1 MNGTAWLW
9 VTALVLV
16 LLDLLLMFVWIAD
29 RAAGG

>member
-1 MNGTAWLW
+1 VNLAALLW

-16 LLDLLLMFVWIAD
+16 LLDLMLMFVWVVD